1 MATAMNETPALEP
14 VAVFPWWLI
23 LLQGICAAIIGF
35 LLLTETAVTLATLV
49 VLLGIYW
56 FVLGV
61 LDIARMFSSPRGWG
75 WSLFS
80 GILGILA
87 GLVLIRHPLWSGF
100 LTTSVLVWI
109 IGGLGL
115 VMGAVGIVRAITGG
129 GWGMAIGAVLSILL
143 GLLLIFHTGATIV
156 VLVYTAGVMALI
168 GGILGIIGAIALRV
182 RLGSGAKRL
191 AY

>member
-1 MATAMNETPALEP
+1 MATTLSDKPARPP
-14 VAVFPWWLI
+14 VVTAWWVI
-23 LLQGICAAIIGF
+23 LLQGISACVIGF
-35 LLLTETAVTLATLV
+35 LLLTETAVTLTTLV

-61 LDIARMFSSPRGWG
+61 VDIARMFSSPRGWG

-87 GLVLIRHPLWSGF
+87 GLVLIRHPLWSAAIGASF
-100 LTTSVLVWI
+100 LVWI
-109 IGGLGL
+109 VGTLGL
-115 VMGAVGIVRAITGG
+115 LIGAVGIFRAITGG
-129 GWGMAIGAVLSILL
+129 GWGMAIGAALSILL

-156 VLVYTAGVMALI
+156 VLVYTAGLLALI
-168 GGILGIIGAIALRV
+168 GGIVGVIGAIALRV
-182 RLGSGAKRL
+182 RLGSDAKRL